1 MWGLIKM
8 VSIREITPAEAPVLS
23 AMSDS
28 VNWNV
33 SANECALLTTAEN
46 MRGFFLEADGEIA
59 GSAGMV
65 TYEPSSLVFI
75 NLVIV
80 KPEFRRR
87 GYATMLI
94 EHILKVTENYRTK
107 KLHATPEGSVV
118 YAPLG
123 FKPCRTISFF
133 SAQNPVLSDPGNV
146 DVHTMSDAEFEAAV
160 EADAGYFGFNR
171 RNLLEFSRRENPA
184 LALAAPGGHIF
195 GRRWKRFRQM
205 AGLYSNDFNTAVALA
220 AAAAKL
226 DQSQPQS
233 IITYDMQKDFQEF
246 LLDGGF
252 TKTRE
257 MLDMEFG
264 ENTPEPPMGYRAI
277 YGGDMG

>member
-1 MWGLIKM
+1 M
-8 VSIREITPAEAPVLS
+8 VTIREITPAESPVLS

-33 SANECALLTTAEN
+33 SAAECNLLTTAEN
-46 MRGFFLEADGEIA
+46 MRGFFLEVDGEIA

-65 TYEPSSLVFI
+65 AYEPKSLVFI

-87 GYATMLI
+87 GYATMMI
-94 EHILKVTENYRTK
+94 EHILNLTADYRTK
-107 KLHATPEGSVV
+107 KLHATPEGATV
-118 YAPLG
+118 YEPLG
-123 FKPCRTISFF
+123 FKPCRGISFF
-133 SAQNPVLSDPGNV
+133 SAEKPQLTAPENIVVEN
-146 DVHTMSDAEFEAAV
+146 MSDEAFEKAV
-160 EADAGYFGFNR
+160 ELDAEVFGFRR
-171 RNLLEFSRRENPA
+171 RNLLEFSRSQQPA

-205 AGLYSNDFNTAVALA
+205 AGLYSSDLNTAMALA
-220 AAAAKL
+220 AAASRI

-233 IITYDMQKDFQEF
+233 IICYDNQKEFQAF
-246 LLDGGF
+246 LRDGGF
-252 TKTRE
+252 VKTRE

-264 ENTPEPPMGYRAI
+264 ENTPEPAMSYRAI